1 METLKPKLLLVAM
14 LRVGN
19 LIEKARLTAKLHV
32 QNEALNTLNTSLESQ
47 VQERTAGLSQANE
60 QLGKT
65 YLSIIKAFS
74 SMVELRVP
82 HLAGHGRRVA
92 DLVQKMAESMRLEKE
107 EVRRLMVASL
117 IHDLGFL
124 VLPDSITTK
133 AVEMLGSESLEN
145 YRRHP
150 VVGATSL
157 ASMGKELEL
166 VAHII
171 RAHHEWYD
179 GRGYPDGLKGD
190 AIPLGAR
197 MLTLAD
203 AYDDLIT
210 GHTSGTRLSPQR
222 ALKVM
227 EDKRGS
233 QFDPALLDVFKLAQ
247 EGTTLDTQQVLA
259 LRSAQL
265 EVGMVLQKQ
274 ISSRQGMALLAPEQA
289 LTSALIEKIR
299 AYEKETGVSLLVFV
313 RQPAVAS

>member
-1 METLKPKLLLVAM
+1 
-14 LRVGN
+14 
-19 LIEKARLTAKLHV
+19 
-32 QNEALNTLNTSLESQ
+32 
-47 VQERTAGLSQANE
+47 
-60 QLGKT
+60 
-65 YLSIIKAFS
+65 
-74 SMVELRVP
+74 
-82 HLAGHGRRVA
+82 
-92 DLVQKMAESMRLEKE
+92 
-107 EVRRLMVASL
+107 
-117 IHDLGFL
+117 
-124 VLPDSITTK
+124 
-133 AVEMLGSESLEN
+133 
-145 YRRHP
+145 
-150 VVGATSL
+150 
-157 ASMGKELEL
+157 MGKELEL

-259 LRSAQL
+259 LRSTQL

-274 ISSRQGMALLAPEQA
+274 ISSRQGMTLLAPEQA